1 MNNIADSKNLSTPLE
16 TCPYRLDGLKEFFN
30 RDFDFFPSQWKKIV
44 QDKIKEHLG
53 LAQNRGI

>member
-1 MNNIADSKNLSTPLE
+1 MKEIWI
-16 TCPYRLDGLKEFFN
+16 GKEFFN